1 VQDQMDLSLV
11 LAGKGCCPSG
21 FEAEPRCQLIEMTG
35 VVQEQE
41 PYQAYQ
47 MGWMKVVA
55 GSSLVSGL
63 LIFRQRG

>member
-1 VQDQMDLSLV
+1 MDLSLV
-11 LAGKGCCPSG
+11 PAGKGCFPSG
-21 FEAEPRCQLIEMTG
+21 FEAAPRYQLIETTG

-41 PYQAYQ
+41 PYQAYR